1 MCCPQTERSRRAL
14 LLLSKSPKF
23 PDGLANAN
31 GVVGKY
37 LMLGNGAGASGLF
50 ERPLNEY
57 KGVISGAGIVDYV
70 PSDPKRG
77 FYGGGRLTARGY
89 ETPLGMG
96 LNGLSPNAPRWG
108 AGYKKALREEANH
121 KMTITCFTT
130 QMPLETNRVDLDPD
144 VKDEWGLPAMRI
156 TSTSHP
162 DDMKCA
168 NFFHEKSIEILKA
181 AGATQ
186 VWSSPPNDSRGG
198 AHNRGSCRMGND
210 PKTSVVDKFHR
221 AHEVPNLFVDRRQ
234 QPRHG
239 RPQSSDDD
247 DSGAGVSRGGA
258 PDQGREG
265 GQSDHAGVTA
275 TDRRPEG
282 QKIRRNAFWS
292 SGLSS

>member
-1 MCCPQTERSRRAL
+1 MREISVDNSGRVTGVVYFDSQKREIQQRAKAVVLSANGTESARL

-23 PDGLANAN
+23 PDGLANTN

-168 NFFHEKSIEILKA
+168 NFFHAE
-181 AGATQ
+181 
-186 VWSSPPNDSRGG
+186 
-198 AHNRGSCRMGND
+198 
-210 PKTSVVDKFHR
+210 
-221 AHEVPNLFVDRRQ
+221 VDRDSEGRGRDPGLVEPAQ
-234 QPRHG
+234 RQPRRRAQSRQLPHG
-239 RPQSSDDD
+239 
-247 DSGAGVSRGGA
+247 
-258 PDQGREG
+258 E
-265 GQSDHAGVTA
+265 
-275 TDRRPEG
+275 RPEDVG
-282 QKIRRNAFWS
+282 GRQVPPRARRAEPVRRSTAATS
-292 SGLSS
+292 SRAAATTRR